1 MVTATSG
8 TSVIDKIN
16 NSRTSLATNEQTFL
30 KLLTTQLKNQDPL
43 SPTDTTQ
50 MTSQITQ
57 MTGVEQQLVTNDLL
71 AALVGMNT
79 GSGLSEAVGMMDKL
93 VTAETDSSILKDKEA
108 TFVYNQAGA
117 ATKVKIEVTNAAGKV
132 VRTINPDDL
141 KSGDHTLKW
150 DGKDDSG
157 VQLAD
162 GGVYKIKVTATGADG
177 KAITTKSAGRI
188 SGIVTAIDNAT
199 GQTMLTINGTQ
210 VALDAVIGVTN
221 PPVPTTPTK
230 DTADNTDTTDTDT
243 DTGDD
248 ADAEKVAA

>member
-1 MVTATSG
+1 MTTTTAATS

-43 SPTDTTQ
+43 QPTDTAQ

-79 GSGLSEAVGMMDKL
+79 GSGLSDAVGMMDKL
-93 VTAETDSSILKDKEA
+93 VTAETDTSTLKDGAA
-108 TFVYNQAGA
+108 TFAYNQAGA
-117 ATKVKIEVTNAAGKV
+117 ATKVKVEITNAAGKV
-132 VRTINPDDL
+132 VRTIAPDDL
-141 KSGDHTLKW
+141 KSGDHTYKW

-157 VQLAD
+157 VQLDD
-162 GGVYKIKVTATGADG
+162 GGAYTAKVTASGADG

-188 SGIVTAIDNAT
+188 QGIVTGVDNST
-199 GQTMLTINGTQ
+199 GKTMVTINGTQ
-210 VALDAVIGVTN
+210 VALDSVIGVTN
-221 PPVPTTPTK
+221 PPVAAPAANTNTAATTTTTTPTPE
-230 DTADNTDTTDTDT
+230 TA
-243 DTGDD
+243 
-248 ADAEKVAA
+248 AAA